1 MIDTFQI
8 FEELKKDFP
17 ESTAKKL
24 TDILSRI
31 YVELANTVTKEDFR
45 GLKEIIEDLINTQK
59 FTEKEIIA
67 LKASIA
73 ELSEAQRKTEERVR
87 ELAEAQKKTEERL
100 NEFERRT
107 EENFQRVWKSI
118 AELSEAQKRTEE
130 RVRELVDAQ
139 KRAEERLNEFERR
152 TEENFQR
159 VWKSIAELSEAQKRT
174 EERVNELAEAQKKTE
189 ERVNKLAEAQRRT
202 EERLNELAEAQKR
215 TEERLNELAE
225 AQKRTE
231 EKLNELAEAQKK
243 TEERVNKLAEAQ
255 RRAEGEIEKLRA
267 TVAEIAE
274 DLKRLT
280 KSHLKLV
287 EEHRKTREQLGGL
300 SHAVGYLL
308 EDRAYV
314 GLPPLLK
321 KDFNLEIIE
330 PLKRDYIETSPGVY
344 EEVNI
349 IGKGKINGKEVFI
362 IGECKTQLK
371 KKDVDKFLSF
381 IKKLS
386 KYVFKDI
393 IGVLVTYQT
402 SPKVKKYVKEKGI
415 KLYFSYEFP
424 LV

>member
-59 FTEKEIIA
+59 STEKEIIA

-87 ELAEAQKKTEERL
+87 ELVDAQKRAEERV

-130 RVRELVDAQ
+130 
-139 KRAEERLNEFERR
+139 
-152 TEENFQR
+152 
-159 VWKSIAELSEAQKRT
+159 
-174 EERVNELAEAQKKTE
+174 
-189 ERVNKLAEAQRRT
+189 
-202 EERLNELAEAQKR
+202 
-215 TEERLNELAE
+215 
-225 AQKRTE
+225 
-231 EKLNELAEAQKK
+231 
-243 TEERVNKLAEAQ
+243 
-255 RRAEGEIEKLRA
+255 EIEKLRA

-300 SHAVGYLL
+300 SHTVGYLL

-314 GLPPLLK
+314 GLPSLLK

-381 IKKLS
+381 VRKLS
-386 KYVFKDI
+386 KYLFKDTI
-393 IGVLVTYQT
+393 AILVTYQT
-402 SPKVKKYVKEKGI
+402 SPKVRKYAKEKGI

-424 LV
+424 LA